1 MSHLIWIARRL
12 CVAVATVLVVATINF
27 LLLQLPEGDA
37 VDVLASESGGASP
50 EYIETMKERFGLNEP
65 LHIRLALYLSRV
77 AVLDFGYS
85 FRYAADVTD
94 LVFSRLWP
102 TLVLM
107 SSALVLSVI
116 VGVVMGIWAGIKVNR
131 LPDTIIS
138 LMVVIGAAMP
148 AFWLG
153 LMLVVL
159 FSINLGW
166 FPSSG
171 METVAAFYTGF
182 DRFIDIAHH
191 MVLPVAT
198 LSVYYIA
205 LYARLMRASYLEQ
218 AGMDFAVTAIAKGLP
233 SSRVVA
239 HIARNAVLPIIT
251 MVGVQLGAMFG
262 GSVVIEAVFGW
273 PGLGSLIYEAI
284 HARELNVVMG
294 VFLISSMLVIVANV
308 VVDLAYSFVDPRIEG
323 AR

>member
-1 MSHLIWIARRL
+1 MSQALWLFRRL
-12 CVAVATVLVVATINF
+12 LVAVTTVFVVAAVNF

-37 VDVLASESGGASP
+37 VDVLASEGGGASP
-50 EYIETMKERFGLNEP
+50 EYIEQMKERFGLNEP
-65 LHIRLALYLSRV
+65 LHVRLAMYLSRV

-85 FRYAADVTD
+85 FRYSTDVSD
-94 LVFSRLWP
+94 LVFSRLGP
-102 TLVLM
+102 TLILM
-107 SSALVLSVI
+107 SAALILSVI
-116 VGVVMGIWAGIKVNR
+116 IGVGLGILAGIKVNR

-138 LMVVIGAAMP
+138 LAVVVGAAVP

-153 LMLVVL
+153 LMLVVV
-159 FSINLGW
+159 FTIKLGW

-171 METVAAFYTGF
+171 METVTAFYTGY
-182 DRFIDIAHH
+182 DRMADVIHH
-191 MVLPVAT
+191 MVLPVVT

-218 AGMDFAVTAIAKGLP
+218 AGMDFAVTAVAKGLP
-233 SSRVVA
+233 NSRVVS
-239 HIARNAVLPIIT
+239 HITRNAVLPVIT
-251 MVGVQLGAMFG
+251 MIGIQLGAMFG

-294 VFLISSMLVIVANV
+294 VFLISSMLVVLANLF
-308 VVDLAYSFVDPRIEG
+308 VDLVYSLVDPRIEVS
-323 AR
+323 R